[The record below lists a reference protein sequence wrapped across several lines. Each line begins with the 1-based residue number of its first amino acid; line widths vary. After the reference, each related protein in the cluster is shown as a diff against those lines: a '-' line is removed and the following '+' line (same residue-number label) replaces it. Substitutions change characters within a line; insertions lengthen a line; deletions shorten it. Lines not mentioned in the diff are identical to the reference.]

1 MSTFSYSLLTGG
13 FDVFCDEA
21 RVVHQPFDP
30 RQSGFHPIPDADRD
44 PLARAACQ
52 SLTPG
57 LNYHWVGDVWVEIM
71 PAPPVLPE
79 LVIVSVTGAIYD
91 AAKHEITTTEGT
103 AITVNTEIHVGGVIY
118 TPFTG
123 TFRVPVVATDGREKV
138 VLASVVSGAAAIAW
152 TPKDSGIWEITQ
164 ARINRD
170 IPEVQHLSFAD
181 IKLFVLEA

>member
-1 MSTFSYSLLTGG
+1 MIYEIL
-13 FDVFCDEA
+13 ENE
-21 RVVHQPFDP
+21 VVINTILADLPFMVAHYPLGNYREVVQPEP
-30 RQSGFHPIPDADRD
+30 P
-44 PLARAACQ
+44 
-52 SLTPG
+52 T
-57 LNYHWVGDVWVEIM
+57 
-71 PAPPVLPE
+71 PPVLPE
-79 LVIVSVTGAIYD
+79 LVIISVTGAIYD

-138 VLASVVSGAAAIAW
+138 VLANVVSGAAAITW